1 MQGTHVVVKAFGG
14 PDKSRYE
21 PGQVVDAAAWPN
33 ARALVASRYIRER
46 TVQDA
51 AKDQPQTR
59 PIRGKG

>member
-14 PDKSRYE
+14 PGEARFI

-33 ARALVASRYIRER
+33 ARSLVAARYLRER
-46 TVQDA
+46 TVTEA
-51 AKDQPQTR
+51 AKDQQAR